1 VNWLVKLSKID
12 RRVVFLL
19 IGAAAVIPLLK
30 PLWLPVHVTEHVQK
44 VFDFIENIPVEGQ
57 AVLLSV
63 DYTPET
69 FPELHP
75 MTLAILRHCFTRNLK
90 VVCMTLQPAGPGI
103 AELALGTVAAEYGRK
118 YGEDYVLLGYRP
130 GISPV
135 ILGIGEDIKRVFVT
149 DNYAT
154 DLGDIR
160 MMDEIR
166 NYDDIALVV
175 TISGSSIPESWISY
189 AHSRY
194 GQLIASGVTAVMAAD
209 FYPYLQTGQFIG
221 MLGGL
226 KGASEYEILVERAG
240 FSRERKTATIGMDSQ
255 SVVHLVII
263 VFIVLGNLAYFASR
277 RTRREEV

>member
-1 VNWLVKLSKID
+1 
-12 RRVVFLL
+12 
-19 IGAAAVIPLLK
+19 
-30 PLWLPVHVTEHVQK
+30 
-44 VFDFIENIPVEGQ
+44 
-57 AVLLSV
+57 
-63 DYTPET
+63 
-69 FPELHP
+69 
-75 MTLAILRHCFTRNLK
+75 
-90 VVCMTLQPAGPGI
+90 
-103 AELALGTVAAEYGRK
+103 
-118 YGEDYVLLGYRP
+118 
-130 GISPV
+130 
-135 ILGIGEDIKRVFVT
+135 
-149 DNYAT
+149 
-154 DLGDIR
+154 